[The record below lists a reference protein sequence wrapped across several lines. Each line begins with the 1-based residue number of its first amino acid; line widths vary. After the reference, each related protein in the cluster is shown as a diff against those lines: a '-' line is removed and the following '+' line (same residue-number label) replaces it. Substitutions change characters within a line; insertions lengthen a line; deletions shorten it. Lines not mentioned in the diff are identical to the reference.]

1 MEGNMGINSIN
12 LIDLVKRFLERVN
25 QHDVEKI
32 MTMYTED
39 VTFEVVGYSKV
50 AGKQQ
55 VKIIFENYS
64 GKQQVKKHHEFQVSV
79 NSNFK
84 FLNGQSEGN
93 TVHCQISQHDD
104 TLDAKGFSGRSKSS
118 CIFTFK
124 DGLIQSVAVEIPP
137 DYIEQNSKILK
148 TLIPWFTEKYPNEYA
163 RMFMPDGRFIY
174 NRENGRDV
182 VPLLRK
188 WSEEQK
194 AKE

>member
-1 MEGNMGINSIN
+1 MGINPIN
-12 LIDLVKRFLERVN
+12 LIDLVKTFQERVN

-55 VKIIFENYS
+55 VKIIFEYYS
-64 GKQQVKKHHEFQVSV
+64 GKQQIKNPVEYNVEV
-79 NSNFK
+79 NSNWQFTNYK
-84 FLNGQSEGN
+84 SEGD
-93 TVHCQISQHDD
+93 TVHCQCSQRND
-104 TLDAKGFSGRSKSS
+104 TLDAIGVSGRGYSS
-118 CIFTFK
+118 WIFTFK

-137 DYIEQNSKILK
+137 DYVEQNSKIAK
-148 TLIPWFTEKYPNEYA
+148 TLIPWLTEKYPNEYA

-194 AKE
+194 TDD

>member
-1 MEGNMGINSIN
+1 MGINSIN

-79 NSNFK
+79 NANFK
-84 FLNGQSEGN
+84 FLNCQSEGN
-93 TVHCQISQHDD
+93 TVHCQMLLRNDK
-104 TLDAKGFSGRSKSS
+104 LDALGIGELKFSS

-124 DGLIQSVAVEIPP
+124 DNLIQSSAAEPPP
-137 DYIEQNSKILK
+137 D
-148 TLIPWFTEKYPNEYA
+148 FVEY
-163 RMFMPDGRFIY
+163 D
-174 NRENGRDV
+174 
-182 VPLLRK
+182 K
-188 WSEEQK
+188 
-194 AKE
+194 